1 MKLPSVHI
9 YLHDTYQREKFLREQ
24 LLPYVEKKNIN
35 SFFLVDWENGPH
47 IKWVI
52 DDSLS
57 MKETDSIINETIIH
71 LKEIINN
78 YRAKNTLNKKEFLN
92 NVQHLEYFELKNASN
107 LLEKDTT
114 IKHSTTTLRKDIWGE
129 NGVHLIKRYY
139 FNSNSLVSD
148 IIKRPDKKYENVL
161 LIMYAALIALGEPKI
176 HQLSY
181 RSHAEAFLG
190 RFDQKDILRN
200 QLEKQYKR
208 NRNKIEYL
216 FQEEI
221 FNSTLYKDWKK
232 LYMNLAIRAS
242 NLFSNKQLIVPE
254 AEQFTKIIDDYNW
267 SLNYN
272 EEESKDN
279 LSEFHKILN
288 QIRPYENVQDDSNYK
303 VKRLL
308 LNYVYLTMVQ
318 LGVTGLEK
326 FSMCYSIA
334 RWYEE
339 KMDLNWK
346 EQLVNKYN
354 LNYSL

>member
-1 MKLPSVHI
+1 
-9 YLHDTYQREKFLREQ
+9 
-24 LLPYVEKKNIN
+24 
-35 SFFLVDWENGPH
+35 
-47 IKWVI
+47 
-52 DDSLS
+52 
-57 MKETDSIINETIIH
+57 
-71 LKEIINN
+71 
-78 YRAKNTLNKKEFLN
+78 
-92 NVQHLEYFELKNASN
+92 
-107 LLEKDTT
+107 
-114 IKHSTTTLRKDIWGE
+114 
-129 NGVHLIKRYY
+129 
-139 FNSNSLVSD
+139 
-148 IIKRPDKKYENVL
+148 
-161 LIMYAALIALGEPKI
+161 
-176 HQLSY
+176 
-181 RSHAEAFLG
+181 AEAFLG

-326 FSMCYSIA
+326 FSMC
-334 RWYEE
+334 
-339 KMDLNWK
+339 
-346 EQLVNKYN
+346 
-354 LNYSL
+354 